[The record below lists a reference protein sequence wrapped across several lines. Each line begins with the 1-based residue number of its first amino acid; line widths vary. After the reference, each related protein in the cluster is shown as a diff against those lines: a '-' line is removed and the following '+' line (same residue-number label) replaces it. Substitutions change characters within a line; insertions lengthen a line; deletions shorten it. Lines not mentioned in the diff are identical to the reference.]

1 MNEFEKNGFATFID
15 NGDGWERIPN
25 AKFMMRDENGTEI
38 EMTPNEVIKQLM
50 QDNKSLEH
58 YINNLQSK
66 IDKTIEFVESME
78 YCGQEDYFY
87 DNKSED
93 PCGNNTYNDSKNK
106 LLSILKED
114 K

>member
-1 MNEFEKNGFATFID
+1 MNEFKKNGFATFID

-66 IDKTIEFVESME
+66 IDKAIELYENTTINCDGVA
-78 YCGQEDYFY
+78 ED
-87 DNKSED
+87 
-93 PCGNNTYNDSKNK
+93 
-106 LLSILKED
+106 LLDKIIFDILKED

>member
-1 MNEFEKNGFATFID
+1 MNEFEKNGFATFVN

-50 QDNKSLEH
+50 QDNKSLEY

-66 IDKTIEFVESME
+66 IDKAIE
-78 YCGQEDYFY
+78 YI
-87 DNKSED
+87 
-93 PCGNNTYNDSKNK
+93 SKHCVNEK
-106 LLSILKED
+106 ISKEVGYKCYTMADTNELEKIINILGGD

>member
-25 AKFMMRDENGTEI
+25 AKFMMKDENGTEI

-58 YINNLQSK
+58 CINNLQSK
-66 IDKTIEFVESME
+66 IDKAIEI
-78 YCGQEDYFY
+78 CDYSFKNSWY
-87 DNKSED
+87 VSE
-93 PCGNNTYNDSKNK
+93 KE
-106 LLSILKED
+106 LLGKIIGILKED

>member
-1 MNEFEKNGFATFID
+1 MNELEKNGFATFID

-25 AKFMMRDENGTEI
+25 AKFMMKDENGTEI
-38 EMTPNEVIKQLM
+38 EMTPNDVIKQLM

-66 IDKTIEFVESME
+66 IDKAIEILNDGLKELDERNRCEVYSEE
-78 YCGQEDYFY
+78 YLENARD
-87 DNKSED
+87 
-93 PCGNNTYNDSKNK
+93 
-106 LLSILKED
+106 ILKED